1 MIKNLEAEKD
11 DLNKNL
17 RLAQSKTNEIK
28 DDAKTIAL
36 EQLLENKGT
45 FFANKSIKILYK
57 IIFFKK
63 IAEKKKFKKKEIKP
77 KI

>member
-45 FFANKSIKILYK
+45 FFEFIRID
-57 IIFFKK
+57 
-63 IAEKKKFKKKEIKP
+63 
-77 KI
+77 